1 MQGVRVEVQGFG
13 LQFLVPWGFRVGGF
27 IGSGLP
33 LQEGSGFRREKIVE
47 KIVQ

>member
-1 MQGVRVEVQGFG
+1 MQGVRVEGPG
-13 LQFLVPWGFRVGGF
+13 LRGFRVGDF

-33 LQEGSGFRREKIVE
+33 PQAGLGFRREKIVE